1 MPEKPADKMRF
12 NVAWPEY
19 ISKKRKRGEE
29 GSRSG
34 ICRRSHRKSFLFSVV
49 GLQRSD
55 SMSPG
60 FCFLIRNRMGC
71 RVRRA
76 VLRIKGDVCSMHPN
90 KQISLTNS
98 SIT

>member
-1 MPEKPADKMRF
+1 MLLGQNILAKKEKG
-12 NVAWPEY
+12 E
-19 ISKKRKRGEE
+19 KRGHEVE
-29 GSRSG
+29 YAGEATGRA
-34 ICRRSHRKSFLFSVV
+34 FFSVV

-71 RVRRA
+71 RVRRT

-90 KQISLTNS
+90 KQIILLTNS

>member
-34 ICRRSHRKSFLFSVV
+34 ICRRSHRKSFLLGRGIAEKRFNVSR
-49 GLQRSD
+49 LLFPHS
-55 SMSPG
+55 
-60 FCFLIRNRMGC
+60 
-71 RVRRA
+71 
-76 VLRIKGDVCSMHPN
+76 
-90 KQISLTNS
+90 
-98 SIT
+98 